1 MKKKIISNIYL
12 KNGKAVSDPMA
23 EIVFE
28 IPAPELA
35 LKYANNHVDTLF
47 VTDLSVEDVEHE
59 LNLDVDVKEIIMS
72 NYKDS
77 KCLTKGVTLRPYEAI
92 VFKVK

>member
-47 VTDLSVEDVEHE
+47 VTDLSVEDAEHE
-59 LNLDVDVKEIIMS
+59 LNLDVLKDICAKAEIPVIGAGNVKRMEDVK
-72 NYKDS
+72 KTFV
-77 KCLTKGVTLRPYEAI
+77 CGL
-92 VFKVK
+92 